1 MELTAEVKEAVR
13 KGDMIMMES
22 LRSFTLRTLK
32 GHAVRFVA
40 RIPRPVPKIIAQE
53 AMAQGCAPVNKEEIP
68 FIDDMGKAKIEFDRN
83 MRRAILFIALDALC
97 TENDTTKFSGSG
109 CPKESIIEEMTSIPI
124 QKKELGKLMDE
135 YRNCKSTGSEL
146 PSHPRAN
153 EVYAIVQAENKDD
166 LLELAKEAGYPVDK
180 AAGLVSKDLR
190 RMLISK
196 YVIGTQ
202 G

>member
-1 MELTAEVKEAVR
+1 MELTADVKAAVA

-22 LRSFTLRTLK
+22 LRSFTLQTTK
-32 GHAVRFVA
+32 GHAVRFTA
-40 RIPRPVPKIIAQE
+40 REPRPVPKIIAQE
-53 AMAQGCAPVNKEEIP
+53 AMAQGCVPINKEDTP
-68 FIDDMGKAKIEFDRN
+68 FLDDMSKAKVEFDRN
-83 MRRAILFIALDALC
+83 LRRAILFIALDAVC
-97 TENDTTKFSGSG
+97 SENDTSKFAGSG
-109 CPKESIIEEMTSIPI
+109 VPKEEVIEEMTSISV

-135 YRNCKSTGSEL
+135 YRNCKSTGSEM
-146 PSHPRAN
+146 PTHPAAN

-190 RMLISK
+190 RMLIAK
-196 YVIGTQ
+196 HVIGTR